1 LKVLIHAI
9 ENFVFFN
16 TILTLVGFFAAYL
29 LKSNA
34 NRLRLKPYLLARF
47 FSLAIILPTIL
58 SAWLVAAVFLPESL
72 LQQDVFQTA
81 HTSPLHELHL
91 LGDLTAKLEPF
102 LAYLTFV
109 FVASAVSF
117 AVISTVR
124 SYFRVENIVKKL
136 EMNAPV
142 PPPEKIDLVETIA
155 ANHQIEVGL
164 VMSRFPFSF
173 VWGFNRSKLLLS
185 SGLLCLLNE
194 AEIEG
199 VLEHEAAHHYRR
211 DNLAKLLLNF
221 ACYTSLAFSLS
232 RMILKWRAAE
242 VEMICDEVA
251 TARTCFPLEIADA
264 LVKLRRQC
272 LTLEPGFSTKA
283 TSAFVPEDVP
293 SLERRVFRLLT
304 FADAPPNLSKVLGMS
319 RPRRNDKL
327 ILVAVFTITLTG
339 IIVFQPLVIHQLA
352 EALVQFFG

>member
-1 LKVLIHAI
+1 M
-9 ENFVFFN
+9 FFN

-47 FSLAIILPTIL
+47 FSLAIVLPSIL
-58 SAWLVAAVFLPESL
+58 SAWLVLAVFLPESL

-142 PPPEKIDLVETIA
+142 PPCEKIDLVETIA

-185 SGLLCLLNE
+185 SGLLCLL
-194 AEIEG
+194 
-199 VLEHEAAHHYRR
+199 
-211 DNLAKLLLNF
+211 
-221 ACYTSLAFSLS
+221 T
-232 RMILKWRAAE
+232 
-242 VEMICDEVA
+242 
-251 TARTCFPLEIADA
+251 
-264 LVKLRRQC
+264 
-272 LTLEPGFSTKA
+272 
-283 TSAFVPEDVP
+283 
-293 SLERRVFRLLT
+293 
-304 FADAPPNLSKVLGMS
+304 
-319 RPRRNDKL
+319 
-327 ILVAVFTITLTG
+327 
-339 IIVFQPLVIHQLA
+339 
-352 EALVQFFG
+352 